1 MHSVLS
7 GFKFVPLFKTLKM
20 KTKSIVI
27 GIAQGLLSL
36 ALLMAG
42 IMKMSTPYE
51 ELLQQMAWI
60 EAVPPA
66 VVLLIGALEVLG
78 VIGMNL
84 PFLLKKFKKL
94 VPVAAGGLAL
104 TMLGAVFTHVALGEN
119 FVAPLVLFAIAAF
132 VTYSRKD
139 LLRGEA

>member
-1 MHSVLS
+1 
-7 GFKFVPLFKTLKM
+7 M
-20 KTKSIVI
+20 KTKRIVV

-42 IMKMSTPYE
+42 IMKMSTPYD
-51 ELLQQMAWI
+51 ELVQQMAWV

-66 VVLLIGALEVLG
+66 VVMLIGALEVLG

-84 PFLLKKFKKL
+84 PFLLKKFMKL

-104 TMLGAVFTHVALGEN
+104 TMLGAIFTHVALGEN
-119 FVAPLVLFAIAAF
+119 FVAALVLFAIAAF
-132 VTYSRKD
+132 VTYSRKG
-139 LLRGEA
+139 LLQGEA